1 MQNHVAHLR
10 TLAPKCLRPVVA
22 LAAAMLALLHPTPAA
37 AADDGLLCNPNSTTQ
52 ARALMKYLK
61 SVYGTGIISGQMNDK
76 YLTYIQETTGKSPAM
91 MGYDFNGICPGQSG
105 NNDAA
110 KAIAWVKTQG
120 GIAQFQW
127 HWISPDG
134 NGDFYTKNFNLGA
147 ALADKNSQSYKNIL
161 RDIDLA
167 AVEVRKMQDAGVPIL
182 WRPLHE
188 AEGAWFWWGMSGK
201 AACIELYR
209 LIYDRFVNY
218 HSLNNIIWVWTSYG
232 VTKGSN
238 WYPGDDVVD
247 LIVWDYPSYISP
259 GGSWDHYNAIFGT
272 KGKLFG
278 IGEDGK
284 LFDPALLATQGWLYF
299 MTWSYMVETPE
310 MNKDGKNSKA
320 WLTQVYNDP
329 RVITLEDV
337 AIVDTENVV
346 PPVHLDSPSKPVN
359 ISTRGRAGPG
369 ESDYMIAG
377 FIIEGPDPQTV
388 LVRAVGPGLR
398 RFGVSTAANDPIVR
412 VIAADNTVVAEND
425 NHVSAVAPIAKSVGA
440 FTLQV
445 GSLDAAT
452 VLTLAP
458 GSYTAIVRTKG
469 EAGTVLVEVYEVD

>member
-1 MQNHVAHLR
+1 MPQFIPVPLLSRRSLAASAVVVLLLLQFL
-10 TLAPKCLRPVVA
+10 LAPRLG
-22 LAAAMLALLHPTPAA
+22 

-52 ARALMKYLK
+52 TRALMGYLK
-61 SVYGTGIISGQMNDK
+61 SVYGTRIISGQMDDK
-76 YLTYIQETTGKSPAM
+76 YLAYIQETTGKSPAM

-110 KAIAWVKTQG
+110 KAINWVENKG

-134 NGDFYTKNFNLGA
+134 NGDFYTKNFNLAA
-147 ALADKNSQSYKNIL
+147 ALADKDGQSYKNIL

-167 AVEVRKMQDAGVPIL
+167 AAEVRKMQDAGVPIL

-209 LIYDRFVNY
+209 LIYDRFVHH

-232 VTKGSN
+232 VTKGGN

-247 LIVWDYPSYISP
+247 LIVWDYPSYVSP

-278 IGEDGK
+278 IGEDGR

-320 WLTQVYNDP
+320 WLAAVYNDP
-329 RVITLEDV
+329 RVITLTDV
-337 AIVDTENVV
+337 NIVDTENVIPSIV
-346 PPVHLDSPSKPVN
+346 ANSPSKPVN
-359 ISTRGRAGPG
+359 ISTRGLAGPDAG
-369 ESDYMIAG
+369 QFMIAG
-377 FIIEGPDPQTV
+377 FVIEGPGPQSV
-388 LVRAVGPGLR
+388 LVRAVGPGLK
-398 RFGVSTAANDPIVR
+398 RFGVADAAADPVVR
-412 VIAADNTVVAEND
+412 VMDKDGAMIAEND
-425 NHVSAVAPIAKSVGA
+425 NHVSAVAPVATRVSA
-440 FTLQV
+440 FSLSQ
-445 GSLDAAT
+445 GSLDAAL
-452 VLTLAP
+452 VLNLPP
-458 GSYTAIVRTKG
+458 GVYTAIVSTKG
-469 EAGTVLVEVYEVD
+469 AAGTVLAEVYEID